1 LSAGPQSGRLSAGPQ
16 SGRLSAGPQSGGG
29 MHRITG

>member
-1 LSAGPQSGRLSAGPQ
+1 LSAGPQ